1 MSTRHPFSM
10 NVRSI
15 LIAASVAVVFA
26 GCKKEFDSPPLRTI
40 PVGDVLTI
48 AQLKA
53 LYTTERV
60 RFAGTEKS
68 VYAVVTSDE
77 NDGNF
82 YKNITVQDATGGITL
97 RLLNSGGLYIGDS
110 VRIYLPGTVL
120 APYNGLMQLDSVDV
134 DNNIIKQATQVQV
147 TPRVVTISEIEANVV
162 AWQSTLIK
170 LENVEFTVDD
180 ATNGTWADAVNQ
192 DIGERFLE
200 DCVGNT
206 VMVRTSGYASYAGQ
220 PLPQGKGSIVCVV
233 GLFNDVIQLGNR
245 GLSTVNL
252 TGPRCPGQELPF
264 YAKDFSDQSLT
275 SGGWTEQI
283 VLGTNSWGV
292 SDLGST
298 GNFYAISN
306 NFGEGAS
313 ETWLISPAINI
324 SGLAA
329 PKFSFR
335 NACRF
340 DGPSL
345 EVYVSTTYDG
355 TSAPDLSDWT
365 LLNPIL
371 DQNTASFVWTNSGLI
386 DVLPYQSA
394 NFRVAFRYQ
403 GGASN
408 GRAWEV
414 DDIKI
419 LAQ

>member
-1 MSTRHPFSM
+1 M
-10 NVRSI
+10 NFRLTAAAAATVL
-15 LIAASVAVVFA
+15 LIA
-26 GCKKEFDSPPLRTI
+26 GCKKEFDTPPVRTI
-40 PVGDVLTI
+40 AVGDVLNI

-60 RFAGTEKS
+60 RFTGTEKS

-82 YKNITVQDATGGITL
+82 YKNITVQDGTGGITL
-97 RLLNSGGLYIGDS
+97 RLMNSGGLYIGDS

-134 DNNIIKQATQVQV
+134 DNNIIKQATNVWV
-147 TPRVVTISEIEANVV
+147 EPRVTTISELEDSVV

-170 LENVEFTVDD
+170 LTDVEFTVED

-192 DIGERFLE
+192 ETGERFLE
-200 DCVGNT
+200 DCDGNT
-206 VMVRTSGYASYAGQ
+206 VMVRTSGYANYAGQ
-220 PLPQGKGSIVCVV
+220 ALPQGKGSIVCVV
-233 GLFNDVIQLGNR
+233 GLFGSTIQLGNR
-245 GLSTVNL
+245 SMPEVNL
-252 TGPRCPGQELPF
+252 NGPRCPGEELPF

-292 SDLGST
+292 SDAGST
-298 GNFYAISN
+298 GNFYAVSN

-313 ETWLISPAINI
+313 ETWFISPAIDI

-340 DGPSL
+340 AGPSL

-355 TSAPDLSDWT
+355 TSAPNVSDWT

-386 DVLPYQSA
+386 DVLPFQSV

-403 GGASN
+403 GGASD

>member
-1 MSTRHPFSM
+1 MDLRLT
-10 NVRSI
+10 
-15 LIAASVAVVFA
+15 AAFA
-26 GCKKEFDSPPLRTI
+26 ATVLLFTGCKKEFDTPPVRTI
-40 PVGDVLTI
+40 AVGDVLNI

-60 RFAGTEKS
+60 RFTGTEKS

-82 YKNITVQDATGGITL
+82 YKNITVQDGTGGITL
-97 RLLNSGGLYIGDS
+97 RLMNSGGLYIGDS

-134 DNNIIKQATQVQV
+134 DNNIIKQATNVWV
-147 TPRVVTISEIEANVV
+147 EPRVTTISELEDSVV

-170 LENVEFTVDD
+170 LTDVEFTVED

-192 DIGERFLE
+192 ETGERYLE
-200 DCVGNT
+200 DCDGNT
-206 VMVRTSGYASYAGQ
+206 VMVRTSGYANYAGQ
-220 PLPQGKGSIVCVV
+220 ALPQGKGSIVCVV
-233 GLFNDVIQLGNR
+233 GLFGSTIQLGNR
-245 GLSTVNL
+245 SMPEVNL
-252 TGPRCPGQELPF
+252 NGPRCPGEELPF

-292 SDLGST
+292 SDAGST
-298 GNFYAISN
+298 GNFYAVSN

-313 ETWLISPAINI
+313 ETWFISPAIDI

-340 DGPSL
+340 SGPSL

-355 TSAPDLSDWT
+355 TSAPNLSDWT

-403 GGASN
+403 GGSSD